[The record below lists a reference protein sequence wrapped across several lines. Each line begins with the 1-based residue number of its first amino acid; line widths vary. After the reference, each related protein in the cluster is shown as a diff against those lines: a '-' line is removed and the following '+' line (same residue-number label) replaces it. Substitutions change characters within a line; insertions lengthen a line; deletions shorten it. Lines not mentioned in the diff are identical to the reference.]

1 MTCTGLST
9 ASRSPLD
16 RLTMEPTMDLTTC
29 PECGNAA
36 EILWREVLE
45 STDGPI
51 EHAKVRCVAFHWFM
65 LPVAHL
71 ATPQVPARPRLEWAP
86 WDSNPQ
92 PAD

>member
-1 MTCTGLST
+1 
-9 ASRSPLD
+9 
-16 RLTMEPTMDLTTC
+16 MDLTTC

-51 EHAKVRCVAFHWFM
+51 EHAKVRCVAFHWFV

-71 ATPQVPARPRLEWAP
+71 ATPQVPARRRLEWAP